1 MNHAELFSYLLS
13 GKTLINRICKTI
25 KIENGVLIETY
36 PTGEHWK
43 VDDFNL
49 NDDWKLH
56 EETQCQK

>member
-1 MNHAELFSYLLS
+1 MNHAELLSYLLS

-25 KIENGVLIETY
+25 KIENGVLMEAS

-43 VDDFNL
+43 VDDLNL

-56 EETQCQK
+56 EEQ